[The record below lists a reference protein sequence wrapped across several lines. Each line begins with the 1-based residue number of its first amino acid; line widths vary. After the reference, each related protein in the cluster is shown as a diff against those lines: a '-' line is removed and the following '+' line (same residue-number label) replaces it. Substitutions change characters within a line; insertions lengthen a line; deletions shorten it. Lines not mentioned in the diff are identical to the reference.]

1 AGRRP
6 SAASQVTLLP
16 EPDSPTM
23 PSASPGAI
31 ARSTPST
38 ARERPSFPKS
48 TVSPAISTRG
58 TVIAA
63 SVGGEVDGAELHREG
78 GRGLPADVLALGG
91 EGRVLVQHGV
101 GGVFAL
107 ADLEH
112 ALEHRLALLHV
123 GLDLQ
128 GRRELFPLP
137 RGPFADLL
145 RALRAVLRHD
155 RGDRVVEARA
165 VRPVAHGAL
174 AV

>member
-1 AGRRP
+1 MQLQRLAELAADAMHRVEAARRVLEDHGDAFAAHALEQARRRSDKLLAFQAHRAAGAGARP
-6 SAASQVTLLP
+6 RAASQVTLLP

-38 ARERPSFPKS
+38 ARERPSFPKP

-58 TVIAA
+58 EGIAA

-101 GGVFAL
+101 G
-107 ADLEH
+107 
-112 ALEHRLALLHV
+112 
-123 GLDLQ
+123 
-128 GRRELFPLP
+128 
-137 RGPFADLL
+137 
-145 RALRAVLRHD
+145 
-155 RGDRVVEARA
+155 
-165 VRPVAHGAL
+165 
-174 AV
+174 